1 MSGSRMTDLAFGV
14 AVAGL
19 GLWVWFFSRG
29 FPSLRGGHPG
39 PGLFPGILAW
49 LMVFAGLALVWVA
62 LRSRTQAPSGFAI
75 GRSWQHIAEV
85 FLISALA
92 LAYPL
97 LNRQLGFLPTASV
110 LIFGVALV
118 LRARWYVAALV
129 AVAAAGLIYLG
140 FTRLLGVPL

>member
-1 MSGSRMTDLAFGV
+1 MSGSRVSDLVFG
-14 AVAGL
+14 AAIAGL

-29 FPSLRGGHPG
+29 FPALRDGHPG
-39 PGLFPGILAW
+39 PALFPGILAW
-49 LMVFAGLALVWVA
+49 LMVLAGLGLVLA
-62 LRSRTQAPSGFAI
+62 AFRSRSTAPSGFRI
-75 GRSWQHIAEV
+75 ERRWLHFAEV
-85 FLISALA
+85 LLIGALA

-118 LRARWYVAALV
+118 LRARWYVAAMV
-129 AVAAAGLIYLG
+129 AVVSAGVIYLG